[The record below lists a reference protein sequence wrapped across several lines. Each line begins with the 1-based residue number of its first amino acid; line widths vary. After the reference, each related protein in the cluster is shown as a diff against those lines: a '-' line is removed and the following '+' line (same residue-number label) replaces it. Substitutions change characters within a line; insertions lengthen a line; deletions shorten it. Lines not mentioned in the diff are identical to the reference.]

1 MNAVIQ
7 SEHFTL
13 HLVTEGVYAAIATEG
28 GAGFSNAGIINLGDQ
43 TLVFDAFENPQAAE
57 DLLRACLQ
65 LTNRKPEVV
74 IISHFHHDHWGGLQV
89 FKGSMILATPATRQ
103 KMIPEVEQLLL
114 EKQDPSGIEKELQET
129 EARLVDETNPNKRLA
144 IQSYISRLRHELKSL
159 PKLEPTLP
167 NQTFTE
173 RISFYGSQ
181 RLAELIATGKGHTV
195 SDCTLILPDDRVAFI
210 GDIGFFQSQPFMPY
224 GFPSKWLTLLDK
236 LIGRDIET
244 FVPGHGPLGSKDDLA
259 LQAKYIRTLEE
270 LVMQTV
276 QAGGTVQDALS
287 QTLPV
292 PFDRWQ
298 VIGSRFEAN
307 VSALFE
313 RYHRASKSK

>member
-1 MNAVIQ
+1 
-7 SEHFTL
+7 
-13 HLVTEGVYAAIATEG
+13 
-28 GAGFSNAGIINLGDQ
+28 
-43 TLVFDAFENPQAAE
+43 
-57 DLLRACLQ
+57 
-65 LTNRKPEVV
+65 
-74 IISHFHHDHWGGLQV
+74 
-89 FKGSMILATPATRQ
+89 MILATPATRQ